1 MSDFREDFA
10 ALSHVRA
17 LEDQLRK
24 LITDPVLCVHSAL
37 LLDACESLDSLA
49 QNLIDSSDSLQRARL
64 LVGA

>member
-24 LITDPVLCVHSAL
+24 LVTDPVLCVHSEL

-49 QNLIDSSDSLQRARL
+49 QNLIDSSDSLKRARL

>member
-24 LITDPVLCVHSAL
+24 LVTDPVLCVHSAL

-49 QNLIDSSDSLQRARL
+49 QNLIDSSDSLKRARL

>member
-24 LITDPVLCVHSAL
+24 LVTDPVLCVYSAL